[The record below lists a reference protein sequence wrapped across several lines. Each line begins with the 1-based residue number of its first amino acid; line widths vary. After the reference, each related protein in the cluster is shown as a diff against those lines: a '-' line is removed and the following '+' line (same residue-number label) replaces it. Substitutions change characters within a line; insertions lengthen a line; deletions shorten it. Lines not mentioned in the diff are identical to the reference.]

1 MKNQSLIFKVLG
13 AALLAVLAWALYD
26 IASQILPVVIFP
38 EGGNSYRAFN
48 EHALI
53 NSFWSLIPYVILIV
67 FFIFLFRDYPNSKTA
82 KYAFWISVA
91 GVAML
96 VFSYVFQYLADVKTE
111 DLEKLIERMMRKGD
125 YDAELIE
132 DKADTIRFLEVVSG
146 YLSSAKMLLVFA
158 LPFAANTLRNN
169 KKLVVAVFIAMA
181 AMLFEEFFQIHTLN
195 ISYYRELIDIEN
207 RYIMMMVRAALCFV
221 AFAYLFYA
229 YSQKDAPE
237 VTENKTYSA
246 IELGAIAGVLVAA
259 FFFFTNWID
268 HENISDY
275 YLTLGCHVVPIAA
288 LGIMV
293 MPIAILSVL
302 EKNRLA
308 KKISAAA
315 LIVWPLIVCLATWN
329 FEVHDGQTVGEI
341 IREGNRQIDDFKE
354 QFNDATR
361 MRFVVL
367 YTLSSIAA
375 GVLILWTIVEKK
387 PVKVRRRVLTKDEQI
402 ARLQAELA
410 ALKNQVASPAAP
422 EAAHETAPAVTEPA
436 PKAE

>member
-13 AALLAVLAWALYD
+13 VALLAVLAWALYD
-26 IASQILPVVIFP
+26 IAGQIFP
-38 EGGNSYRAFN
+38 VINVAGCHGALDRAYN
-48 EHALI
+48 EYELI

-67 FFIFLFRDYPNSKTA
+67 FFIFLWRDYPNSKTA

-96 VFSYVFQYLADVKTE
+96 VLSYVFQYLADVQTE
-111 DLEKLIERMMRKGD
+111 SFIKLVQRGD
-125 YDAELIE
+125 YDEELIV
-132 DKADTIRFLEVVSG
+132 DKVETMHLLNAVYG
-146 YLSSAKMLLVFA
+146 YLSSAKILLVFA

-195 ISYYRELIDIEN
+195 TSYYDIIDVEN
-207 RYIMMMVRAALCFV
+207 LYIMMMVKAALCYV

-246 IELGAIAGVLVAA
+246 IEWVAIAGVLVAV

-268 HENISDY
+268 YENFSQH

-293 MPIAILSVL
+293 MPIAVLSVL

-308 KKISAAA
+308 KKISAVA

-329 FEVHDGQTVGEI
+329 FEVHDGHTIGEI
-341 IREGNRQIDDFKE
+341 ISEGNRHEDDFKE
-354 QFNDATR
+354 EFNDVTR

-367 YTLSSIAA
+367 YTLSSIVA
-375 GVLILWTIVEKK
+375 GVLILWTMVKKK

-410 ALKNQVASPAAP
+410 ALKKQVASATSPEAAPETAPEAAPAAP
-422 EAAHETAPAVTEPA
+422 EPA
-436 PKAE
+436 PKVE